1 MEIAMHIN
9 NVKGLLEVL
18 DGDTRNAMHSILG
31 FLELISEGALDP
43 AQREFVGA
51 CRSAAH
57 GHCRGIEDVRLVL
70 GLVAEE
76 QQASAD
82 FAPGDLLRGVTEVL
96 AVLAKPK
103 GLELLSKIAV
113 GVPELVSADA
123 GRIGQAVL
131 RVAEGV
137 LGTLDSGD
145 LHLNLGALASPDGFH
160 LSFEI
165 FAPGSILPPVLILAL
180 QQDEFELDASLWA
193 SDVLAMAAARRLA
206 TAFAGSLDV
215 SAYASTG
222 TRIVLSVPVNKP
234 SGARQPS
241 PHPAQGSPG
250 AERAL
255 RILVAE
261 DSEGSFQL
269 FQAYLRGQPHTVA
282 RATNGAEAVELAS
295 SGAFDLLFM
304 DISMPVMDGYA
315 ATKRI
320 RELETGKD
328 RARLPIVV
336 LSAQDLRAQRRKG
349 ALVGCSGHLSKP
361 LRKHE
366 LLEAIRA
373 YSALESPAPVS
384 EIGARSD

>member
-1 MEIAMHIN
+1 MNIN

-31 FLELISEGALDP
+31 FLELISEGELDT

-51 CRSAAH
+51 CRAAAD
-57 GHCRGIEDVRLVL
+57 GHCRGIEDARLVL
-70 GLVAEE
+70 GFVPQEK
-76 QQASAD
+76 QAMAD
-82 FAPGDLLRGVTEVL
+82 FAPGDLLRGVAEVI
-96 AVLAKPK
+96 AVMAKQK
-103 GLELLSKIAV
+103 GLELLSKIES
-113 GVPELVSADA
+113 GVPAMVSADA

-131 RVAEGV
+131 RVAEGL
-137 LGTLDSGD
+137 LGALDSGD
-145 LHLNLGALASPDGFH
+145 FHLNLGTLASPDGLH
-160 LSFEI
+160 LTFEI

-180 QQDEFELDASLWA
+180 QQDEFEFDASLSGSEA
-193 SDVLAMAAARRLA
+193 LAMAAARRLA
-206 TAFAGSLDV
+206 TAFAGRLDV
-215 SAYASTG
+215 SADASTG
-222 TRIVLSVPVNKP
+222 TRIVITVPVNEP
-234 SGARQPS
+234 SGARQYS
-241 PHPAQGSPG
+241 PLPTPGSPG

-269 FQAYLRGQPHTVA
+269 FQAYLRGQPHAVA
-282 RATNGAEAVELAS
+282 RAINGAEAVELAA
-295 SGAFDLLFM
+295 SGTFDLLFM

-373 YSALESPAPVS
+373 YSEVESSIPVS
-384 EIGARSD
+384 PMVSRSD